1 MEVSEMNND
10 NSVNDV
16 ESEPTSNTPP
26 IATSDRPADVVK
38 RELEDSDSDLDGE
51 DQATTKTQE
60 QEAEELRRKIA
71 EIERKVADGN

>member
-1 MEVSEMNND
+1 MNND
-10 NSVNDV
+10 DSVNDV

-26 IATSDRPADVVK
+26 TATSDKPVDVVE

-60 QEAEELRRKIA
+60 QEAEERSRKIA